1 MKVSRLVVNVRQDLK
16 QIPQPRIIRIII
28 FRQRLVN
35 EHLGLT
41 TELVRPKI
49 QLDGKMSEVSFRVT
63 ILKPPDHRVHKFKI
77 NVFLAQFL
85 RNHSPIDFLQ
95 IIKAL

>member
-1 MKVSRLVVNVRQDLK
+1 MEVSRLIVNVRQDLK
-16 QIPQPRIIRIII
+16 QIPQPRIIRI

-49 QLDGKMSEVSFRVT
+49 LLDGKMSEVSFRVT
-63 ILKPPDHRVHKFKI
+63 ILKPPEHIVHKFKI
-77 NVFLAQFL
+77 NVFLA
-85 RNHSPIDFLQ
+85 
-95 IIKAL
+95 